1 MGNTRASD
9 CGTSKRYG
17 SHAFF
22 IHLNCFRRA
31 EANFLM
37 KKYILILLAALSV
50 LSTACSDNEEDI
62 RPVSE
67 SELIGTW
74 VGTVLLEK
82 ITFNANH
89 TGVSHQGVY
98 SSPYYFT
105 WSLEGDILSTKFND
119 SYKNTSGQVKF
130 VNDDLQW
137 GHWRYK
143 KENNTS
149 SGGSG
154 TAPSSLVSK
163 TLNLY
168 SSDGSYWMGIVH
180 SSGGSCSVNL
190 YNGAVVSSSYPPIY
204 TYSPNGSNA
213 SYYLKFVTQ
222 TYNSYYGS
230 YTYAQYVENLTLQ
243 FSSSTKGTYS
253 GTQRNMAGSTK
264 QVSGTF
270 QIK

>member
-1 MGNTRASD
+1 
-9 CGTSKRYG
+9 
-17 SHAFF
+17 
-22 IHLNCFRRA
+22 
-31 EANFLM
+31 M

-67 SELIGTW
+67 NELIGTW
-74 VGTVLLEK
+74 VGTDLLLRK

-89 TGVSHQGVY
+89 TGTDGSRM
-98 SSPYYFT
+98 STTTPPEDFT
-105 WSLEGDILSTKFND
+105 WSLEGDILSIKFVNY
-119 SYKNTSGQVKF
+119 SYMNESGQVKF

-168 SSDGSYWMGIVH
+168 SSNGSYWMGIVH

-190 YNGAVVSSSYPPIY
+190 YNGAAVSSSYPPTY

-253 GTQRNMAGSTK
+253 GTQRNMEGSTK
-264 QVSGTF
+264 QISGTF

>member
-1 MGNTRASD
+1 MALTL
-9 CGTSKRYG
+9 
-17 SHAFF
+17 FF
-22 IHLNCFRRA
+22 HLNCFRRA

-37 KKYILILLAALSV
+37 KQYIIILLAALSV
-50 LSTACSDNEEDI
+50 LSTACNEEDI

-67 SELIGTW
+67 NELIGTW
-74 VGTVLLEK
+74 VGTETLVR

-89 TGVSHQGVY
+89 TGTRKSLMVD
-98 SSPYYFT
+98 PEDFT
-105 WSLEGDILSTKFND
+105 WSLEGDILSIKFGND
-119 SYKNTSGQVKF
+119 SFSNESGQVKF

-143 KENNTS
+143 KENSTS

-180 SSGGSCSVNL
+180 NSSGRCTVNL
-190 YNGAVVSSSYPPIY
+190 YNGAAVSSSYPPTY

-222 TYNSYYGS
+222 TYSSYYGS

-253 GTQRNMAGSTK
+253 GTQRNMEGSTK

>member
-1 MGNTRASD
+1 
-9 CGTSKRYG
+9 
-17 SHAFF
+17 
-22 IHLNCFRRA
+22 
-31 EANFLM
+31 M
-37 KKYILILLAALSV
+37 KQYIIILLAALSV

-67 SELIGTW
+67 NELIGTW
-74 VGTVLLEK
+74 VRTIMPER

-89 TGVSHQGVY
+89 TGTRGNA
-98 SSPYYFT
+98 SPDEFT
-105 WSLEGDILSTKFND
+105 WSLKGNILSIKFGND
-119 SYKNTSGQVKF
+119 SFSNKSGKVKF

-137 GHWRYK
+137 GNTRYK

-180 SSGGSCSVNL
+180 SSSGRCTVNL
-190 YNGAVVSSSYPPIY
+190 YNGAAVSSSYPPTY

-222 TYNSYYGS
+222 TYSSYYGS

-253 GTQRNMAGSTK
+253 GTQRNMEGSTK

-270 QIK
+270 QIQ